1 MIKCFHKAADSK
13 FDDAY
18 TRNPLLFLILIHRCI
33 SIRYQPRYFC
43 LIWKDDRFLDTFFLF
58 LGEKWLTYSYV
69 DKSKEELEQRL
80 IVEWKNILLDYLKKI
95 TKRLQYIIEVKGYLT
110 KY

>member
-18 TRNPLLFLILIHRCI
+18 ARTLCLFLLTFLLVFLLFYL
-33 SIRYQPRYFC
+33 YQLPA
-43 LIWKDDRFLDTFFLF
+43 D
-58 LGEKWLTYSYV
+58 
-69 DKSKEELEQRL
+69 
-80 IVEWKNILLDYLKKI
+80 
-95 TKRLQYIIEVKGYLT
+95 VKGYLT